1 MSDGSANI
9 TTDVIIIIIIIFIGA
24 VVVVVVVV
32 AQVLVLYIALNL
44 YLKGVVSTGF
54 VQLPYTMSN

>member
-1 MSDGSANI
+1 MSVNI

-24 VVVVVVVV
+24 VVVV

-44 YLKGVVSTGF
+44 YLKGVISTGF

>member
-1 MSDGSANI
+1 MSDISVNI
-9 TTDVIIIIIIIFIGA
+9 TTDVIIIIIIIFTGA
-24 VVVVVVVV
+24 VVVV

-44 YLKGVVSTGF
+44 YLKGVISTGF